1 VRRYSGEL
9 CGQAAVDH
17 IAEPERARGVSF
29 YIYNRENP
37 NDHAPN
43 TGCMVVIT
51 HKEVKLYGF
60 AFTLALIALIA
71 AVLGFGGLA
80 GSLAN
85 IAMIVFVVALI
96 GTIILFVLGWKAAKK
111 IIS

>member
-1 VRRYSGEL
+1 M
-9 CGQAAVDH
+9 
-17 IAEPERARGVSF
+17 I
-29 YIYNRENP
+29 
-37 NDHAPN
+37 
-43 TGCMVVIT
+43 VIT

-96 GTIILFVLGWKAAKK
+96 GTIIFFILGWKAAKK